1 MHNEAAAM
9 STLQELKDQRDA
21 LDRQIKETL
30 QRDRASAILKVKSMM
45 AEYGLTIADLN
56 VRAKGTPEGGSKVAA
71 KYRNKAT
78 GETWSGRGLKPRWLA
93 AAINSGAKIEDF
105 AV

>member
-1 MHNEAAAM
+1 M

-30 QRDRASAILKVKSMM
+30 QRDRASAILKVKTMM
-45 AEYGLTIADLN
+45 AEYGLTMADIAG
-56 VRAKGTPEGGSKVAA
+56 RAKGVPEGGSKVAA

-78 GETWSGRGLKPRWLA
+78 GDSWSGRGLKPRWLT
-93 AAINSGAKIEDF
+93 AAITAGAKIEDF